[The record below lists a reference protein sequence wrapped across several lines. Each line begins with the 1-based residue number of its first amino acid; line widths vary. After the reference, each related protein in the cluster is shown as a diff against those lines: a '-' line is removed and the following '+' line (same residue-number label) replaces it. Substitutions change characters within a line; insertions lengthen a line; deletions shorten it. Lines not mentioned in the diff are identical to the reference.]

1 MSLDGRV
8 AVVTGGARGIGQ
20 ATAAELARSGAD
32 VVFCDICK
40 QEQAEETLALIRGF
54 QRRAQFIRAD
64 VGNRSEVDEMF
75 RQIVNEF
82 GQIDILVNN
91 AATNTR
97 KPLLELAIEDVQR
110 VWSVALWGVFHC
122 SQVAAREM
130 ARRQKGSIIVIS
142 SVHAVQ
148 PFPNNTA
155 YNGAK
160 AAVNQMARTWA
171 AELIGAGIRVNVVE
185 PGWTDTP
192 GERTLYSE
200 EQIQQEG
207 SKLPMGRLASAS
219 EIANAVRFL
228 VSDDAAYITGTCVRV
243 DGGLLLPRVSGGSN

>member
-82 GQIDILVNN
+82 GQMDILVNN

>member
-1 MSLDGRV
+1 MSLQGKV

-32 VVFCDICK
+32 VIFCDICEN
-40 QEQAEETLALIRGF
+40 EQAKETLALIRGF
-54 QRRAQFIRAD
+54 QRRGQFIRAD
-64 VGNRSEVDEMF
+64 VGNRSEVDQMF
-75 RQIVNEF
+75 HQALDQF
-82 GQIDILVNN
+82 GRIDILVNN

-97 KPLLELAIEDVQR
+97 KPLLDLEIEDVQK

-122 SQVAAREM
+122 TQVAAREM
-130 ARRQKGSIIVIS
+130 ARQQGGSIVVIS
-142 SVHAVQ
+142 SVHAAR

-171 AELIGAGIRVNVVE
+171 AELIGARIRVNIVE

-207 SKLPMGRLASAS
+207 SKLPMGRLASG
-219 EIANAVRFL
+219 EDIANAVRFL
-228 VSDDAAYITGTCVRV
+228 VSDDAAYITGACLRV
-243 DGGLLLPRVSGGSN
+243 DGGLLLPRV